1 MNKLMGVDLRKLAS
15 VDANKLVDSL
25 GGSLNCSIQIGC
37 HSYASAGGEY
47 EISRICIAS
56 NAENLQ
62 RLALVLLACAIG
74 TQCETYLPITA
85 VGPTKGIKIGS
96 ARPLEFDPFHQ
107 PKSFTYTP
115 KRDLKRYPWYPW
127 SLTCD
132 YWTELPC
139 FGFDCAPGEYY
150 TNMLWSGLADIPK
163 PHIIVVSGYPK
174 ALIRLARLLL
184 DYANTDIPPEQIDLE
199 VDGGFR
205 GVKSFSYEVRFTRI
219 ADRLECMK

>member
-1 MNKLMGVDLRKLAS
+1 MNKLMGVDFKKLALI
-15 VDANKLVDSL
+15 DANKLVDSL
-25 GGSLNCSIQIGC
+25 GSLNCTIQFGC

-47 EISRICIAS
+47 EISRICISS

-74 TQCETYLPITA
+74 TQRATFLPIDTG
-85 VGPTKGIKIGS
+85 GPTKGIQVGS
-96 ARPLEFDPFHQ
+96 ARPSEYDSFRQ

-115 KRDLKRYPWYPW
+115 KRKLKRCPWYPW

-132 YWTELPC
+132 GLAELPC
-139 FGFDCAPGEYY
+139 FDLSYVPRESLH
-150 TNMLWSGLADIPK
+150 TLWDGRQDLRK
-163 PHIIVVSGYPK
+163 PHIICIYGYPK
-174 ALIRLARLLL
+174 AFIRLARLLL

-205 GVKSFSYEVRFTRI
+205 GVSAASYEVRFTRI
-219 ADRLECMK
+219 AD